1 MNDMQILIYDG
12 ECSMCSK
19 FIRFIVRINRNQNL
33 YITDFNSN
41 WTKKNVK
48 LNSNIDSMIFISG
61 GKKYIYS
68 NSILHLLAET
78 NFFLKFLLVFKV
90 FPKILRD
97 KAYKILAK
105 NRNKFNKFD
114 SCPIPTKKENNM
126 FLS

>member
-1 MNDMQILIYDG
+1 MQVLIYDG

-41 WTKKNVK
+41 WTKKNIK
-48 LNSNIDSMIFISG
+48 LNSNIDSMIFISR

-68 NSILHLLAET
+68 SSILHLLAET
-78 NFFLKFLLVFKV
+78 NFFFKFFLVFKI

-97 KAYKILAK
+97 KVYKILAK

-114 SCPIPTKKENNM
+114 SCPIPTKKGNNM